1 MTRFNRY
8 VSVTAQRPLTFV
20 ALGGVEFTPLLNAL
34 PYLRHAEFEFE
45 SVRFTHMIAGDL
57 NRAADRD
64 TVRSLLQHLLTAQ
77 HARLGLIDCSGSGGA
92 NRAVRAALALC
103 GERLGKCNAYVSAL
117 LDLADSGAA
126 VTSAAAAATAI
137 GVESAKFDAA
147 WQSAGDVA
155 ALHEPLCRLWREHV
169 QAERT
174 VVLTNG
180 RQLVLDAGDRWTRA
194 TDWAHLE
201 AHENR
206 HAALIDALE
215 STPLRGVSADELTTR
230 FKGDL
235 LLRLVSIFGVD
246 LSRNV
251 RKIVLPAGLPT
262 HVSLG
267 DRATCALSVRAI
279 LDPLSVSAQRAAP
292 MLEAL
297 SSGFGACI
305 QLSFNPVLKLDRLPL
320 KTYYQYVLPVRP
332 TAEGASNDVHAM
344 FAHLPADRLLTL
356 ALDVPSR
363 WLTDGVDARYDLD
376 NIRLSQL
383 PPHETTLQAT
393 FQLSAI
399 LVEGNCAD
407 GSANGE
413 APRGLQLLLSDERR
427 TRQVDTLVMSNF
439 GYFQLKA
446 RPGVWNLTLVAGR
459 SSELYSVV
467 ASDDERA
474 ERVAQRHAVVD
485 SFGGAFVQLHVRRNA
500 GFETAALLDVGEGEE
515 ASKQDAAER
524 LQRYMRGEAS
534 DGTVS
539 NARRQYRE
547 RLAARAENGT
557 IHVFSVVTGHL
568 YERLLR
574 IMMLSVRRRTQNPV
588 KFWLLSNYLSP
599 HFRQLLPAM
608 ARKYDFQYELVTYRW
623 PAWLLAQTNKQRII
637 WGYKVLFLDVL
648 FPLDLERVIF
658 VDADQVVRGDLKE
671 LMALDLEGAPYALTP
686 FCDDRPDMDGYRF
699 WKKGYWHDQLRG
711 RPYHISALYIIDLA
725 TFRRLAAG
733 DIIRATY
740 QRLVGSDPESSLANL
755 DQDTLNVLQDQL
767 PIYSLQQRVLW
778 CETWCSA
785 GTFEQALTI
794 DLCNNPQT
802 KEKKLDMARR
812 IIPEWTPLDTE
823 LRTWLD
829 EWEAGQQA
837 ETSNGNN
844 SNNEQQSQTTTTTTT
859 TTRVHSEL

>member
-1 MTRFNRY
+1 M
-8 VSVTAQRPLTFV
+8 SVTPQRPLTFV
-20 ALGGVEFTPLLNAL
+20 ALGGAEFTPLLSSL
-34 PYLRHAEFEFE
+34 PYLREAEFEFE
-45 SVRFTHMIAGDL
+45 SVHFSHLIAGDL
-57 NRAADRD
+57 NRVADRT
-64 TVRSLLQHLLTAQ
+64 TVRSLLTHLRTAQ
-77 HARLGLIDCSGSGGA
+77 HSRLGLIDCSGTGA
-92 NRAVRAALALC
+92 TNRAVRAALAVC
-103 GERLGKCNAYVSAL
+103 GERLAKCNAYVTAL
-117 LDLADSGAA
+117 LDLADGSVGA
-126 VTSAAAAATAI
+126 VTSSAAASATGI
-137 GVESAKFDAA
+137 DSAKFDAA

-155 ALHEPLCRLWREHV
+155 TTHEPLCRLWRDHV
-169 QAERT
+169 VAART
-174 VVLTNG
+174 VLLTNG
-180 RQLVLDAGDRWTRA
+180 RQLVLDAGDRWSGA
-194 TDWAHLE
+194 SDWAHLE
-201 AHENR
+201 AHEHR
-206 HAALIDALE
+206 HAALIEALE
-215 STPLRGVSADELTTR
+215 ATPLRGVSADELTTR
-230 FKGDL
+230 YKGDL
-235 LLRLVSIFGVD
+235 LQRLMSIFGLD
-246 LSRNV
+246 LARNV

-267 DRATCALSVRAI
+267 ERDKCALSVRAI

-292 MLEAL
+292 LLEAL

-305 QLSFNPVLKLDRLPL
+305 QLSLNPVQKLDRLPL

-332 TAEGASNDVHAM
+332 TADGASNDVHAM

-393 FQLSAI
+393 FELSAI

-407 GSANGE
+407 ANANGE

-427 TRQVDTLVMSNF
+427 SRQVDTLVMSNF

-446 RPGVWNLTLVAGR
+446 RPGVWNLSLVAGR
-459 SSELYSVV
+459 SSELYAIT
-467 ASDDERA
+467 ASDDEQAARLP
-474 ERVAQRHAVVD
+474 QQHAVVD

-500 GFETAALLDVGEGEE
+500 GFETAPLLTVDEGEA
-515 ASKQDAAER
+515 ASQQDAAER
-524 LQRYMRGEAS
+524 MQRFMRGEAN
-534 DGTVS
+534 DGSVS

-608 ARKYDFQYELVTYRW
+608 ARKYNFEYELVTYRW

-740 QRLVGSDPESSLANL
+740 QRLVGSDPDSSLANL
-755 DQDTLNVLQDQL
+755 DQDSLNVLQDQL
-767 PIYSLQQRVLW
+767 PIYSLPQRVLW
-778 CETWCSA
+778 CETWCSSA
-785 GTFEQALTI
+785 TFEQALTI

-829 EWEAGQQA
+829 EWEA
-837 ETSNGNN
+837 S
-844 SNNEQQSQTTTTTTT
+844 QSTINVAAPAAAAAATKESAAP
-859 TTRVHSEL
+859 RRDHSEL